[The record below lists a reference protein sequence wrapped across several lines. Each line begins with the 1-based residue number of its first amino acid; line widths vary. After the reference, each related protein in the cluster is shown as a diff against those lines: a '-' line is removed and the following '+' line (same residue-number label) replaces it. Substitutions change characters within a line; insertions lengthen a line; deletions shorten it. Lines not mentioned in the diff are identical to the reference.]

1 MNQMDSE
8 IIGSIEGS
16 TGYLIAQACHR
27 HRKKAGEFLAAL
39 NLHVGQEM
47 LLLQLW
53 NSDGLM
59 QSELVQLMGVE
70 PATVSR
76 IIDRMTSSGWVERRR
91 DSEDRRVSRVYL
103 TPDGCA
109 LQQPVQAAWQRLE
122 EISMANFSIEER
134 ILFRRFLAQLVSNLD
149 D

>member
-8 IIGSIEGS
+8 KIGSIEGS
-16 TGYLIAQACHR
+16 TGYLIANACHM
-27 HRKKAGEFLAAL
+27 HRKKAGEFLAPL

-53 NSDGLM
+53 NNDGLM

-76 IIDRMTSSGWVERRR
+76 IIDRMASSGWVERRK

-109 LQQPVQAAWQRLE
+109 LQQPVRAAWQRLE

-134 ILFRRFLAQLVSNLD
+134 VLFRRFLAQLVSNLD

>member
-8 IIGSIEGS
+8 IIESIEGS
-16 TGYLIAQACHR
+16 TGYLIARACQG

-53 NSDGLM
+53 NRDGLM
-59 QSELVQLMGVE
+59 QSELARFMGIE
-70 PATVSR
+70 PATVTR
-76 IIDRMTSSGWVERRR
+76 IIDRMTSSGWVERRK

-103 TPDGCA
+103 TPDGRA
-109 LQQPVQAAWQRLE
+109 LQQPVQAAWQKLE
-122 EISMANFSIEER
+122 ELSMANFRIEER
-134 ILFRRFLAQLVSNLD
+134 VLFRRFLAQLVSNLD

>member
-1 MNQMDSE
+1 MNHMDSE
-8 IIGSIEGS
+8 IIESIEGS
-16 TGYLIAQACHR
+16 TGYLIAHACHR
-27 HRKKAGEFLAAL
+27 HRKKAGEFLATL

-53 NSDGLM
+53 NRDGLM

-76 IIDRMTSSGWVERRR
+76 IIDRMTSSGWVERRK

-103 TPDGCA
+103 TPDGRA

-134 ILFRRFLAQLVSNLD
+134 VLFRRFLTQLVSNLD